1 MTDSEPFLINR
12 RRRVGWITLACMVLA
27 AVGFVT
33 QEKEAVWPAAAMR
46 VGIVLGALWLC
57 LPAKTRP
64 AAWAAMTRGR
74 LVVIVVTAMLIN
86 RVKFMLPLLA
96 IAGILG
102 WLLRPKKRR
111 W

>member
-1 MTDSEPFLINR
+1 MAEPEPFLINR
-12 RRRVGWITLACMVLA
+12 RRRVGWITLGCMVIA
-27 AVGFVT
+27 AIGFAT
-33 QEKEAVWPAAAMR
+33 QPKELFWPAASMR

-64 AAWAAMTRGR
+64 AAWSAMTQGR
-74 LVVIVVTAMLIN
+74 LAVIILVAVLIN

>member
-12 RRRVGWITLACMVLA
+12 RRRVGWITLGCLALA
-27 AVGFVT
+27 AVGFAT
-33 QEKEAVWPAAAMR
+33 QEKDSVWPAAAMR

-64 AAWAAMTRGR
+64 AAWAAITRGR
-74 LVVIVVTAMLIN
+74 LAVIILTALLIN
-86 RVKFMLPLLA
+86 RVRFMLPLLA

-102 WLLRPKKRR
+102 WLLRSKKRR
-111 W
+111 